1 MEINK
6 DESHYHWFLKNS
18 PVGLHINKDNGTL
31 TFKAEKSYFMSG
43 KLKYDYDYKVNVGVQ
58 NLNDP
63 TDRVDTSFTIL
74 FFTTE
79 IVHSRI
85 KASVSSTLFIDE
97 GDTINFRIECE
108 NGTFPIE
115 NISFFSNV
123 PLKNYTEVKK
133 CDDEFKWSPGYDFVK
148 ETDSSK
154 QRFLLLSFIGTDKF
168 YNRDTCN
175 VRIYVKFALNYPVA
189 VTDYNAL
196 VKRFRTYIL
205 QLKYAFVQLDKRVK
219 KTQSTRTSFDLT
231 TAASALGGTVFSSS
245 ASTSDQTTGKILPS
259 AGVALVPVKETVSPP
274 KTTEQNSASLVRS
287 AIKRLEYTLSE
298 NTLTGEKDADIV
310 KKSTTIRTEMKQ
322 TQIQLIDIP
331 IDETTNMTEEQLNA
345 YFNDPKVIKK
355 YRVKNK

>member
-1 MEINK
+1 
-6 DESHYHWFLKNS
+6 
-18 PVGLHINKDNGTL
+18 
-31 TFKAEKSYFMSG
+31 
-43 KLKYDYDYKVNVGVQ
+43 
-58 NLNDP
+58 
-63 TDRVDTSFTIL
+63 
-74 FFTTE
+74 
-79 IVHSRI
+79 
-85 KASVSSTLFIDE
+85 
-97 GDTINFRIECE
+97 
-108 NGTFPIE
+108 
-115 NISFFSNV
+115 
-123 PLKNYTEVKK
+123 VKK